1 MSGLI
6 CLTGSKG
13 SPGATTLAV
22 ALTSSAPAET
32 GRVLLID
39 ADPDGGDL
47 AALLGAGTNPGMVT
61 LAAAT
66 RHRFAPDEVERH
78 AQPIG
83 DTISL
88 LAAPPTPDQA
98 AATLSSLGRGFA
110 EALTHSPAVADLGRW
125 RPDSPASELVRAAA
139 ATVLVVR
146 PTVAGVAH
154 ARWVY
159 ADLSSRCRR
168 VVVATRGERPYGA
181 EEVAA
186 ALGAESAV
194 FVPVDRAA
202 VSVLAGGRWARR
214 SPLGRSARA
223 LGDSLG
229 LTAPAEQSAEAS
241 ANSAAELTV

>member
-1 MSGLI
+1 MSGLV
-6 CLTGSKG
+6 CVTGAKG

-22 ALTSSAPAET
+22 ALASSVPPEV

-47 AALLGAGTNPGMVT
+47 AALLGGATNPGLVS

-66 RHRFAPDEVERH
+66 RHRFALEEVERH

-83 DTISL
+83 ERIAL
-88 LAAPPTPDQA
+88 LAAPPSPDQSA
-98 AATLSSLGRGFA
+98 STLTSLGRGFA
-110 EALTHSPAVADLGRW
+110 ESLTSTSAVADLGRW
-125 RPDSPASELVRAAA
+125 RPNSPAAELVRAAA

-154 ARWVY
+154 ARSVFD
-159 ADLSSRCRR
+159 DLNTRCRR
-168 VVVATRGERPYGA
+168 VVVATRGERPYGP

-186 ALGAESAV
+186 ALGAQSAV

-214 SPLGRSARA
+214 SPLGRTSRA

-229 LTAPAEQSAEAS
+229 LAVSF
-241 ANSAAELTV
+241 NSPVEVAV

>member
-1 MSGLI
+1 MSGLV
-6 CLTGSKG
+6 CVVGSKG

-22 ALTSSAPAET
+22 ALASSVPTAA
-32 GRVLLID
+32 GRAVLID

-47 AALLGAGTNPGMVT
+47 AAMLGGATNPGLVT

-66 RHRFAPDEVERH
+66 RHRFAHDEVERH
-78 AQPIG
+78 VQPIG

-88 LAAPPTPDQA
+88 LAAPPSPDQA
-98 AATLSSLGRGFA
+98 ASTLASIGRGLS
-110 EALTHSPAVADLGRW
+110 ESLSETPAVADLGRW
-125 RPDSPASELVRAAA
+125 RPNSPAAELVRAAA

-154 ARWVY
+154 ARWVFT
-159 ADLSSRCRR
+159 DLSSRCRR
-168 VVVATRGERPYGA
+168 VVVATRGERPYGP
-181 EEVAA
+181 EEVAT

-214 SPLGRSARA
+214 SPLGRAARA
-223 LGDSLG
+223 LGDDLG
-229 LTAPAEQSAEAS
+229 LAARAEPSEEVA
-241 ANSAAELTV
+241 V